1 MPVVEPGRLL
11 QRVDGISPTMATV
24 RVDGFDFD
32 GLVAA
37 QRRPLE
43 ALARRLVWDAED
55 AKDVVQGALAQAWQ
69 RRAGLKDA
77 AAAPGW
83 LRRIVVH
90 RAMSHL
96 RRKKLWVA
104 LSRVLLVEPEV
115 VESTSD
121 DAERGEH
128 LGRLATA
135 LDGLSAKQR
144 TAFSLR
150 YLEGLSLDEVADA
163 MGIDRG
169 TVRVHVQRAVKALR
183 RQQVLPQREQP

>member
-1 MPVVEPGRLL
+1 LGRLEE
-11 QRVDGISPTMATV
+11 RVDGISPTMATV
-24 RVDGFDFD
+24 RVDGFDFE
-32 GLVAA
+32 GLVAS

-55 AKDVVQGALAQAWQ
+55 ARDVVQAALAQAWQ
-69 RRAGLKDA
+69 QRDSLKA
-77 AAAPGW
+77 VEAAPGW

-96 RRKKLWVA
+96 RRRRLWQG
-104 LSRVLLVEPEV
+104 LSRVLLVEPE
-115 VESTSD
+115 EAPSTAD

-128 LGRLATA
+128 LGRLAAA
-135 LDGLSAKQR
+135 LDRLSARQR

-150 YLEGLSLDEVADA
+150 YLEGLSLDDVADA

-183 RQQVLPQREQP
+183 DRGVLPEREQQP